1 MNENPERDKCG
12 FEKSLYMC
20 PANQMGSSGPKP
32 GTMAYFKR
40 LTGFRGLA
48 QSLKGHTVKNYLL
61 SLLLA
66 IGAISLS
73 SKDCL

>member
-1 MNENPERDKCG
+1 MKENPERGKCG
-12 FEKSLYMC
+12 FEKSLYVC
-20 PANQMGSSGPKP
+20 PANQMGSSNPKSE
-32 GTMAYFKR
+32 TVAYFKR